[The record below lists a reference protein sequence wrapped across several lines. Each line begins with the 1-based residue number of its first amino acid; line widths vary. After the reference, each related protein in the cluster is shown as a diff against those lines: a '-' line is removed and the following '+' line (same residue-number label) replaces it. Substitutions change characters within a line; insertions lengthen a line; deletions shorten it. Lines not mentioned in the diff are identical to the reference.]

1 MAVKAEE
8 KGLDPCSKQVRFFV
22 LHRLRGKVR
31 HEGQC
36 LFVLQQYV
44 HKCIGCG
51 YAAIDCLDFEFSRT
65 REGHLGSRPGK
76 RARSNSNIP
85 LFGSLSRAREKV
97 VGSERWESGNCPSF
111 PGIRRFLDHPPV
123 RAIIFRSV
131 RRARSLQVG
140 SGLCRSGSWFIPHCL
155 ANHTITPP
163 QPASIL
169 KLTSTQ
175 SGKAPEMPHNR
186 PIFFSGADY
195 LLLTKEAPGPV
206 CDRILYRHESPLSLP
221 LRIGFERST
230 PRTTPNSH
238 STRTKHLRI

>member
-1 MAVKAEE
+1 MTEVQKSASPEVRHRHREVHSRVNKFAQNLHVLKVAVKAEE

-97 VGSERWESGNCPSF
+97 QQ
-111 PGIRRFLDHPPV
+111 
-123 RAIIFRSV
+123 FR
-131 RRARSLQVG
+131 
-140 SGLCRSGSWFIPHCL
+140 
-155 ANHTITPP
+155 
-163 QPASIL
+163 
-169 KLTSTQ
+169 KL
-175 SGKAPEMPHNR
+175 G
-186 PIFFSGADY
+186 
-195 LLLTKEAPGPV
+195 
-206 CDRILYRHESPLSLP
+206 
-221 LRIGFERST
+221 
-230 PRTTPNSH
+230 
-238 STRTKHLRI
+238 